1 MIFILC
7 HMLFKS
13 LEEFYTSNDMNVS
26 KIVEDPSIRFIYEFF
41 YNIYIFLVNEA
52 KLLCLSQHR
61 IDGCRWRRPITR
73 YQ

>member
-13 LEEFYTSNDMNVS
+13 LEEFYTLNDMNVS

-41 YNIYIFLVNEA
+41 L
-52 KLLCLSQHR
+52 
-61 IDGCRWRRPITR
+61 
-73 YQ
+73 